1 MRGLLIVNPHATST
15 PGNGADLVVAALRGL
30 VSLDVARTAYR
41 GHARELAASTSA
53 GLVVVLGGDG
63 AINEAVNGLMEQSG
77 PRPLLAVLPGGGGNV
92 FAQAIGMPAS
102 ATRAI
107 EVLAGLVASGASRS
121 IGLGLA
127 GDRYFTFSAGIGM
140 DAEVVHEVDQARARG
155 RRESPALFARA
166 IVRRYYGGT
175 DRRVPAL
182 TLDVPGRPATEGLF
196 MGVVMNSS
204 PWTYLHGRPLLSR
217 PFPDFSSGLDVLA
230 LDRLEIRDIVNA
242 IGQMLLTARR
252 RLGPRGSHLMTA
264 YGLDTVTFRCS
275 RPTAF
280 HVDGEYLGE
289 IESVKFQFVPDSLRV
304 VAPVRPGDTVP
315 GQM

>member
-63 AINEAVNGLMEQSG
+63 AINETVNGLMERPG
-77 PRPLLAVLPGGGGNV
+77 HRPLLAVLPGGGGNV

-107 EVLAGLVASGASRS
+107 DVLADLAARGASRS

-140 DAEVVHEVDQARARG
+140 DAEVVHEVDRARARG

-166 IVRRYYGGT
+166 IMRRYYRGT

-182 TLDVPGRPATEGLF
+182 TLDMAGRPPVDGLF
-196 MGVVMNSS
+196 MGVVMNSA
-204 PWTYLHGRPLLSR
+204 PWTYLNRRPLLSR

-230 LDRLEIRDIVNA
+230 LSRLEMRDIMGA
-242 IGQMLLTARR
+242 IGKMLLTARR

-264 YGLDTVTFRCS
+264 YGLDAVTVRCS

-289 IESVKFQFVPDSLRV
+289 IESVKIQFVPDALRV
-304 VAPVRPGDTVP
+304 VAPPRP
-315 GQM
+315 

>member
-1 MRGLLIVNPHATST
+1 ST

-53 GLVVVLGGDG
+53 ELVVVLGGDG
-63 AINEAVNGLMEQSG
+63 AINEAVNGLMERSG

-92 FAQAIGMPAS
+92 FAQTIGMPTS

-107 EVLAGLVASGASRS
+107 DVLAGLVASLVASGDSRS

-127 GDRYFTFSAGIGM
+127 GDRYFTFSAGVGM

-166 IVRRYYGGT
+166 ILRRYYGGT
-175 DRRVPAL
+175 ERRVPVL
-182 TLDVPGRPATEGLF
+182 TLDMPGRPPIDGLF
-196 MGVVMNSS
+196 MGIVMNSA
-204 PWTYLHGRPLLSR
+204 PWTYLHGLPLLSR

-230 LDRLEIRDIVNA
+230 LNRLAFRDIVGA
-242 IGQMLLTARR
+242 VGKMLLTARR
-252 RLGPRGSHLMTA
+252 RLGPRGSHMMTA

-275 RPTAF
+275 RPAAF

-289 IESVKFQFVPDSLRV
+289 VESVKFQFVPDALRV
-304 VAPVRPGDTVP
+304 VAPPRPRDTVT